1 MQELVIDLF
10 AGGGGAST
18 GLEMAGLHVD
28 IAINH
33 DPDAIAMH
41 QKNHP
46 DTVHY
51 REDVFEVN
59 PIKVTK
65 GQPVGLLWASPDCTH
80 FSKAKGGKPVKKE
93 IRSLAWVVVNWA
105 QLVRPRVIM
114 LENVPEFR
122 TWGPIGKDNKPDKDR
137 AGETFNLWL
146 SQLRG
151 LGYHVEF
158 QELRACDYGSPTIRT
173 RLFMVAR
180 CDGQPIVWPE
190 PTHGEPGNLFGL
202 PAYKTAAECID
213 WSKPGYSIFMTKE
226 EAAELRKKTGIRV
239 VRPLA
244 EHTMKRIALGVK
256 KFILDAQEPF
266 IVRIDHKSSKS
277 GTMASSEPLRTVTC
291 ENPFAI
297 VSAFIKQY
305 NTPTGNGSRCYPA
318 DSPMNTVV
326 TNNRFA
332 VVSTYLTKFYG
343 TNIGS
348 DMSKPMPTV
357 TATGQHIGQV
367 SAFLMKYY
375 GVGVGSAV
383 SEPLHTVTTKERFGL
398 VTIQGVDYKIADI
411 TLRMLTP
418 RELANAQGFPA
429 DYILTGSKTS
439 QVARIGNSVCPQ
451 MSQALA
457 SANYAVENE
466 AVMIS

>member
-1 MQELVIDLF
+1 MRELVVDLF

-33 DPDAIAMH
+33 DADAIAMH
-41 QKNHP
+41 QANHP
-46 DTVHY
+46 DTLHY

-59 PIKVTK
+59 PLKVTK

-105 QLVRPRVIM
+105 QLVKPRIIM

-122 TWGPIGKDNKPDKDR
+122 TWGPIGEDNQPIKER
-137 AGETFNLWL
+137 AGETFSLWL
-146 SQLRG
+146 SQLKG
-151 LGYHVEF
+151 LGYKVEF
-158 QELRACDYGSPTIRT
+158 KELRACDYGSPTIRT
-173 RLFMVAR
+173 RLFMIAR

-202 PAYKTAAECID
+202 PPFKTAADCID
-213 WSKPGYSIFMTKE
+213 WSIPGHSIFMTKE
-226 EAAELRKKTGIRV
+226 EATGLRKKTGIRV

-266 IVRIDHKSSKS
+266 VIPIDHKSSKGGGVS
-277 GTMASSEPLRTVTC
+277 INDKLRTITC
-291 ENPFAI
+291 ENRFAL

-318 DSPMNTVV
+318 DAPLNTVV
-326 TNNRFA
+326 TSNRFG
-332 VVSTYLTKFYG
+332 VVSTFLSKYYG
-343 TNIGS
+343 GVVGS
-348 DMSKPMPTV
+348 KANEPLHTV
-357 TATGQHIGQV
+357 TAIDHNALV

-375 GVGVGSAV
+375 GAGIGSAIT
-383 SEPLHTVTTKERFGL
+383 EPAHTVTTKERFGL
-398 VTIQGVDYKIADI
+398 VMIHGVPYQITDI

-429 DYILTGSKTS
+429 EYIMTGSKSS

-451 MSQALA
+451 MAMALA
-457 SANYAVENE
+457 GANCAEEVRE
-466 AVMIS
+466 VVSC